1 MMHRETSN
9 KIVILNALLINE
21 ESRKS
26 ADVTIEGGMISG
38 IHPAG
43 TLAHTKNAPGTVTI
57 DATGLWL
64 LPGVIDD
71 HVHFREPGL
80 THKGDIATESA
91 AAAAGGVTSF
101 MEMPNTSPQ
110 TVTIDQWQKK
120 NHLAAEKSVIN
131 YSFYLGGTDSN
142 FSELLRADPS
152 LVPAIKLFMG
162 ASTGNML
169 VSREEALEA
178 IFSLKRIPVACHCED
193 EMIIRANMTAYRE
206 KYGEKID
213 PSFHHLIRS
222 REACLASSS
231 AAVSRARSAGTRLH
245 LLHLST
251 AEETELLIP
260 GPDPTAKQIIGEA
273 CVHHLWFD
281 DSAYR
286 DKGNLVKWNPPIRT
300 SSDRQ
305 ALLRAVRE
313 GLIDIIATD
322 HAPHTLE
329 EKSAPYFS
337 APSGGPTIQHSLVMM
352 LELCHRGELT
362 PELVVRKM
370 CHNPALIFGISDR
383 GFIREGYRADM
394 VLLNPDSPW
403 TVSRENILYKC
414 GWSPLEGTT
423 FRSRVINTIVNGI
436 TVVTEG
442 RLTGH
447 RAPEMLHFKR

>member
-1 MMHRETSN
+1 MMHREKRN
-9 KIVILNALLINE
+9 KIVIRNALLINE
-21 ESRKS
+21 ESRRP
-26 ADVTIEGGMISG
+26 ADVTIEGDTISA
-38 IHPAG
+38 IQPAG
-43 TLAHTKNAPGTVTI
+43 GRIRAKAGHETVII
-57 DATGLWL
+57 DAAGLWL

-80 THKGDIATESA
+80 THKGDIASESA

-110 TVTIDQWQKK
+110 TVTLDEWQKK
-120 NHLAAEKSVIN
+120 NNLATEKSVIN

-142 FSELLRADPS
+142 ISELLRADPK
-152 LVPAIKLFMG
+152 LVPAVKLFMG

-169 VSREEALEA
+169 ISSEEALEA
-178 IFSLKRIPVACHCED
+178 IFSLKKLPVACHCED
-193 EMIIRANMTAYRE
+193 EQIIRANMAAYRE
-206 KYGEKID
+206 KYGEMID
-213 PSFHHLIRS
+213 PSFHPLIRS
-222 REACLASSS
+222 REACMASSS
-231 AAVSRARSAGTRLH
+231 AAIERARRAGTRLH

-251 AEETELLIP
+251 AEETEMLTP
-260 GPDPTAKQIIGEA
+260 GHDPTVKQIIGEA

-281 DSAYR
+281 DSAYG
-286 DKGNLVKWNPPIRT
+286 DKGNLVKWNPPIRMA
-300 SSDRQ
+300 SDRE

-322 HAPHTLE
+322 HAPHTLD

-370 CHNPALIFGISDR
+370 CHNPALIFGIAGR
-383 GFIREGYRADM
+383 GFIREGYKADM
-394 VLLNPDSPW
+394 VLVNPAEPW

-423 FRSRVINTIVNGI
+423 FRSRVITTVVNG
-436 TVVTEG
+436 TMVVEDG
-442 RLTGH
+442 RLTGR
-447 RAPEMLHFKR
+447 RAPEMLRFRR

>member
-1 MMHRETSN
+1 MMNREKKN
-9 KIVILNALLINE
+9 KIVIRNALLINE
-21 ESRKS
+21 ESRRP
-26 ADVTIEGGMISG
+26 ADVTIEGDTISC
-38 IHPAG
+38 ICPAG
-43 TLAHTKNAPGTVTI
+43 EAKAGSDAVII

-80 THKGDIATESA
+80 THKGDIASESA
-91 AAAAGGVTSF
+91 AAAAGGVTSY

-110 TVTIDQWQKK
+110 TVTIDEWQKK
-120 NHLAAEKSVIN
+120 NSLATEKAVIN

-142 FSELLRADPS
+142 ISELLRADPA

-178 IFSLKRIPVACHCED
+178 IFSLKKLPVACHCED
-193 EMIIRANMTAYRE
+193 EQIISANMTAYRE
-206 KYGEKID
+206 KYGEMID
-213 PSFHHLIRS
+213 PSFHPLIRS
-222 REACLASSS
+222 REACLASST
-231 AAVSRARSAGTRLH
+231 AAVSRARRAGTRLH

-251 AEETELLIP
+251 AEETELLTP
-260 GPDPTAKQIIGEA
+260 GPDPTSKQIIGEA

-281 DSAYR
+281 DSAYS

-300 SSDRQ
+300 ASDRQ

-337 APSGGPTIQHSLVMM
+337 APSGGPTVQHSLVMM
-352 LELCHRGELT
+352 LELCRRGELT

-370 CHNPALIFGISDR
+370 CHNPALIFGIAER

-394 VLLNPDSPW
+394 VLVDPDSPW
-403 TVSRENILYKC
+403 TVNRENILYKC
-414 GWSPLEGTT
+414 GWSPLEDTT
-423 FRSRVINTIVNGI
+423 FHSRVITTIVNGI
-436 TVVTEG
+436 TVVAEG
-442 RLTGH
+442 RLTGL
-447 RAPEMLHFKR
+447 RAPEMLRFKR

>member
-1 MMHRETSN
+1 MHREKRN
-9 KIVILNALLINE
+9 KIVIRNALLINE
-21 ESRKS
+21 ESRRL
-26 ADVTIEGGMISG
+26 ADITIEGDTISG
-38 IHPAG
+38 IQPAG
-43 TLAHTKNAPGTVTI
+43 EAKAGQETVII

-80 THKGDIATESA
+80 THKGDIASESA

-110 TVTIDQWQKK
+110 TVTIDEWQKK
-120 NHLAAEKSVIN
+120 NSLAAEKSVIN

-142 FSELLRADPS
+142 ISELLRADPA

-178 IFSLKRIPVACHCED
+178 IFSLKKVPVACHCED
-193 EMIIRANMTAYRE
+193 EQIIRANMTAYRE

-213 PSFHHLIRS
+213 PSFHPLIRS

-231 AAVSRARSAGTRLH
+231 SAVNRARRAGTRLH

-251 AEETELLIP
+251 AEETEQLTP
-260 GPDPTAKQIIGEA
+260 GPDHSAKQIIGEA

-281 DSAYR
+281 DSAYK

-300 SSDRQ
+300 ASDRE

-352 LELCHRGELT
+352 LELCRRGELT
-362 PELVVRKM
+362 PELVVKKM
-370 CHNPALIFGISDR
+370 CHNPALIFGIGER
-383 GFIREGYRADM
+383 GFIREGYKADM
-394 VLLNPDSPW
+394 VLVDPDSPW
-403 TVSRENILYKC
+403 TVNKENILYKC

-423 FRSRVINTIVNGI
+423 FRSRVITTIVNGI
-436 TVVTEG
+436 TVVAEG
-442 RLTGH
+442 CLTGR
-447 RAPEMLHFKR
+447 RAPEMLRFKR

>member
-1 MMHRETSN
+1 MTHPEKRN
-9 KIVILNALLINE
+9 KIVIRNALLINE
-21 ESRKS
+21 ESRRA
-26 ADVTIEGGMISG
+26 ADVTIEGDTISG
-38 IHPAG
+38 ILPAG
-43 TLAHTKNAPGTVTI
+43 EAKAGQETVII

-64 LPGVIDD
+64 MPGVIDD

-80 THKGDIATESA
+80 THKGDIASESA

-110 TVTIDQWQKK
+110 TVTIDEWQKK
-120 NHLAAEKSVIN
+120 NSLAAEKSVVN

-142 FSELLRADPS
+142 ISELLRADPA

-169 VSREEALEA
+169 VSREDALEA
-178 IFSLKRIPVACHCED
+178 IFSLKKLPVACHCED
-193 EMIIRANMTAYRE
+193 EQIIRANSAAYRE
-206 KYGEKID
+206 AYGDDID
-213 PSFHHLIRS
+213 PSFHPLIRS

-231 AAVSRARSAGTRLH
+231 AAVSRARRAGTRLH

-251 AEETELLIP
+251 AEETELLTP
-260 GPDPTAKQIIGEA
+260 GPDPANKQIIGEA

-300 SSDRQ
+300 ASDRE

-337 APSGGPTIQHSLVMM
+337 APSGGPTVQHSLVMM

-362 PELVVRKM
+362 PEIVVRKM
-370 CHNPALIFGISDR
+370 CHNPALIFGITDR

-394 VLLNPDSPW
+394 VLVNPGSPW
-403 TVSRENILYKC
+403 TVGRENILYKC

-423 FRSRVINTIVNGI
+423 FRSRVTTTIVNG
-436 TVVTEG
+436 TMVVEEG
-442 RLTGH
+442 RLTGR
-447 RAPEMLHFKR
+447 RAPEMLRFKR

>member
-1 MMHRETSN
+1 MNRETR
-9 KIVILNALLINE
+9 KKTVIRNALLINE
-21 ESRKS
+21 ESRMP
-26 ADVTIEGGMISG
+26 ADITIEGDIISA
-38 IHPAG
+38 IRPAG
-43 TLAHTKNAPGTVTI
+43 ARSLLKDGREAVII
-57 DATGLWL
+57 DAAGLWL

-80 THKGDIATESA
+80 THKGDIASESA

-110 TVTIDQWQKK
+110 TVTLDEWKKK
-120 NHLAAEKSVIN
+120 NNLATEKSVIN

-142 FSELLRADPS
+142 LSELLNADPE

-169 VSREEALEA
+169 VSSEEALES
-178 IFSLKRIPVACHCED
+178 IFSLKKLPVACHCED
-193 EMIIRANMTAYRE
+193 EQIIRANMAAYRE
-206 KYGEKID
+206 KYGEMID
-213 PSFHHLIRS
+213 PSFHPLIRS
-222 REACLASSS
+222 REACMASSS
-231 AAVSRARSAGTRLH
+231 AAIERARRAGTRLH

-251 AEETELLIP
+251 AEETEMLTP
-260 GPDPTAKQIIGEA
+260 GHDPTVKQIIGEA

-281 DSAYR
+281 DSAYG

-300 SSDRQ
+300 ASDRE

-313 GLIDIIATD
+313 GLIDVIATD

-370 CHNPALIFGISDR
+370 CHNPALIFGIAGR
-383 GFIREGYRADM
+383 GFIREGYKADM
-394 VLLNPDSPW
+394 VLVNPAEPW

-423 FRSRVINTIVNGI
+423 FRSRVITTVVNG
-436 TVVTEG
+436 TMVVEDG
-442 RLTGH
+442 RLTGR
-447 RAPEMLHFKR
+447 RAPEMLRFRR

>member
-1 MMHRETSN
+1 MMHREKRN
-9 KIVILNALLINE
+9 NILIRNALLINE
-21 ESRKS
+21 ESRRP
-26 ADVTIEGGMISG
+26 ADITIEGDTISG

-43 TLAHTKNAPGTVTI
+43 EAKAGREAVII

-80 THKGDIATESA
+80 THKGDIASESA

-110 TVTIDQWQKK
+110 TVTIDEWQKK
-120 NHLAAEKSVIN
+120 NSLAAKKSVIN

-142 FSELLRADPS
+142 ISELLSADPS
-152 LVPAIKLFMG
+152 YVPAIKLFMG

-178 IFSLKRIPVACHCED
+178 IFSLKKLPVACHCED
-193 EMIIRANMTAYRE
+193 EQIIRANMAGYRE
-206 KYGEKID
+206 KYGEQID
-213 PSFHHLIRS
+213 PSLHPLIRS

-231 AAVSRARSAGTRLH
+231 SAVSRARRAGTRLH

-251 AEETELLIP
+251 AEETELLTP

-286 DKGNLVKWNPPIRT
+286 EKGNLVKWNPPIRT
-300 SSDRQ
+300 ASDRE

-370 CHNPALIFGISDR
+370 CHNPALIFGIAER

-394 VLLNPDSPW
+394 VIVDPDSPW
-403 TVSRENILYKC
+403 TVNRENILYKC

-423 FRSRVINTIVNGI
+423 FRSRVTTTIVNGV
-436 TVVTEG
+436 TVVAEG
-442 RLTGH
+442 RLTGRH
-447 RAPEMLHFKR
+447 APEMLHFKR